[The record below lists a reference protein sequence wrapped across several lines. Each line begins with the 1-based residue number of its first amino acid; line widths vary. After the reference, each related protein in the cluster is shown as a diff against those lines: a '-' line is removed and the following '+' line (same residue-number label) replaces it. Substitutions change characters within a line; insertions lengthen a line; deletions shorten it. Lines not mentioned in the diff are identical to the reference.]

1 MIEKKKIDY
10 KSRILE
16 SREVEKY
23 EEINGGR
30 EPVMGKG
37 ITVSSF
43 NFIQSKRVSS
53 NWGSPRLF
61 TTRH

>member
-37 ITVSSF
+37 IIVSSF

-53 NWGSPRLF
+53 N
-61 TTRH
+61 